1 MEKPQLGELLV
12 QHGVITPEELTI
24 ALAEQT
30 RTGRPLGE
38 VVVTLGLAPGP
49 IVAQALAT
57 QHGGG
62 IVKTEYGYATGWT
75 EDPEAKIARLEAWI
89 ALARDT
95 IAARDTEIAQLKA
108 LLADPWAAATS
119 HLLLLQDGERYELT
133 ECDGPPPAVGA
144 TTEGRRVSRV
154 APCAYLLD

>member
-1 MEKPQLGELLV
+1 MERPQLGELLV
-12 QHGVITPEELTI
+12 QHGVITPDELTI
-24 ALAEQT
+24 ALGEQT

-38 VVVTLGLAPGP
+38 VVVALGLAPGP

-62 IVKTEYGYATGWT
+62 IVKTEYGFATGWT
-75 EDPEAKIARLEAWI
+75 EDAETKIARLEAWI
-89 ALARDT
+89 ALARET
-95 IAARDTEIAQLKA
+95 IASRDAEIAALKA
-108 LLADPWAAATS
+108 QLTEPWTTATS
-119 HLLLLQDGERYELT
+119 HLLLMQDGERYELS

-144 TTEGRRVSRV
+144 VSDGRRVSHV

>member
-1 MEKPQLGELLV
+1 MERPQLGQLLV
-12 QHGVITPEELTI
+12 EHAVITQEELAI

-38 VVVTLGLAPGP
+38 VVVALGLAPGP

-62 IVKTEYGYATGWT
+62 IVKTEYGFATGWT
-75 EDPEAKIARLEAWI
+75 DDPDAKIARLEAAI
-89 ALARDT
+89 ATRDAE
-95 IAARDTEIAQLKA
+95 IAALKAQLA
-108 LLADPWAAATS
+108 SPWAVATS
-119 HLLLLQDGERYELT
+119 HLLLVQDGERYELS

-144 TTEGRRVSRV
+144 VADGRRVSHV